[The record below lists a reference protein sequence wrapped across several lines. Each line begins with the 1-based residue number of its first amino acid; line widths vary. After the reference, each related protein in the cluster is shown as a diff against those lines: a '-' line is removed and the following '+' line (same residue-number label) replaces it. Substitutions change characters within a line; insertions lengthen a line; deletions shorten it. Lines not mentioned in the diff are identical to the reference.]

1 MTEQVAKKGRW
12 QIWLMIAM
20 LSGVIV
26 AGFLIFPSTEEQR
39 NSLLSRLGTTNQG
52 EFVLPPTSMLD
63 LALTDGNNNP
73 WLLTNQKTKWRMIVA
88 GSGECVGQCREML
101 YLTRQVHISLGKYSR
116 RFERLYLVQGGS
128 LGEEAAEYIKLNH
141 PFLKVLKGDNV
152 GLKELLENTNAPF
165 TEDISSNADTHVMR
179 AYLVD
184 QKGFI
189 MMSYTLAHEGREMKE
204 DIEHLMKYSSQ

>member
-39 NSLLSRLGTTNQG
+39 NNLLSRLGTTNQG
-52 EFVLPPTSMLD
+52 EFVLPPTAMVD

-73 WLLTNQKTKWRMIVA
+73 WLLANQKAKWRMIIA
-88 GSGECVGQCREML
+88 GAGDCVDQCREML

-116 RFERLYLVQGGS
+116 RFERLYLVQGEN
-128 LGEEAAEYIKLNH
+128 LGEETAEYIKLNH
-141 PFLKVLKGDNV
+141 PFLKVLHGNKV

-165 TEDISSNADTHVMR
+165 TEDLSSSADANVMR

-184 QKGFI
+184 QQGFI
-189 MMSYTLAHEGREMKE
+189 MMSYTLAHEGREMIE
-204 DIEHLMKYSSQ
+204 DIQHLMKYSSQ